1 MIERMSCHSGRGSV
15 IRVAIGLALVASA
28 PLNGSGGD
36 TCETALVIPALP
48 FSATGDTS
56 LFSNALAPACPFGS
70 SSDSAA
76 PDVVYRYTPQH
87 DETVT
92 ISLCRSSYDTK
103 LYVFEGSCAGPPVA
117 CSDDDCFGPSGRG
130 FTSHL
135 KSVALA
141 AGSTYYIVIDGF
153 KDQSGRYVLTIA
165 SSACAECV
173 PDAVREDEPNCGL
186 SEDGRV
192 SDFTNGGCNSPVPV
206 FTAIAAGQ
214 TFCGTVASDPTACA
228 RDTDW
233 YELALTQE
241 TVVSWIVTAEFRCL
255 VGIVENGG
263 IPDCRGVSGFVIHT
277 ETAACQPSGVTA
289 VLGPGTWWLYVA
301 PFFQE
306 KGECVLRYVATALA
320 RAPADLDGDGVVG
333 ELDLYIL
340 LASWGLGASA
350 PNRSVADINRDG
362 VIGVGDLLRVLNDLA
377 SPTERITRD

>member
-1 MIERMSCHSGRGSV
+1 MLQRMSWHSDRGSF
-15 IRVAIGLALVASA
+15 IWVAIGLVLVAPA

-36 TCETALVIPALP
+36 TCKTALVIPALP

-56 LFSNALAPACPFGS
+56 LFSDALAPAGPFGS
-70 SSDSAA
+70 SPDSA
-76 PDVVYRYTPQH
+76 PDVIYRYTPQH
-87 DETVT
+87 DESVT

-103 LYVFEGSCAGPPVA
+103 LYVFEGGCSGPPVA

-135 KSVALA
+135 ESVALA
-141 AGSTYYIVIDGF
+141 AGSTYYIVVDGF
-153 KDQSGRYVLTIA
+153 KDESGRYVLTIA
-165 SSACAECV
+165 SSSCAECV

-186 SEDGRV
+186 SEDGRA

-214 TFCGTVASDPTACA
+214 TACGTVASDPAACA

-277 ETAACQPSGVTA
+277 ETAACQPSGVSA
-289 VLGPGTWWLYVA
+289 VLGPGKWWLYVA
-301 PFFQE
+301 PFFGDKQ
-306 KGECVLRYVATALA
+306 ECVFAYVATAVA
-320 RAPADLDGDGVVG
+320 RAPTDLDGDGVVG
-333 ELDLYIL
+333 ELDLCIL
-340 LASWGLGASA
+340 LASWGPVPST
-350 PNRSVADINRDG
+350 PTRSVADIDGDG
-362 VIGVGDLLRVLNDLA
+362 VIGLGDLLRVLEDLA
-377 SPTERITRD
+377 GETEPIDRD